1 MFTGLKRRFIGL
13 IILTC
18 IVTGTGG
25 VIAFFLVMDNT
36 VRDLRKAYATQYTLL
51 EKGRILAPIQREV
64 ALTMKMVDSPVLKAW
79 ALDENN
85 PILKAQALKEL
96 ESYRRHFQDQSWF
109 FIIDPSKHF
118 YFNNAKNEYEGKE
131 NRYTLKKENPDD
143 QWYFATLQTV
153 PDFDLNVDYDRE
165 VKETKLW
172 INAVI
177 RQGDRKLGIAGTGL
191 TLDRFLKQIV
201 EKGHQDATTILID
214 RQGAVQ
220 AHPDESFIDHDSLA
234 KKEDERSTIF
244 RLLRTSEEAK
254 RMRDFL
260 DERVQSPDSVAVT
273 NFDVGG
279 TSYICAAAY
288 IPEIQ
293 WYVLTLLSRRGFINV
308 GDFTPVALLLIASLV
323 IFVLVITFLLN
334 RFVLNPITRL
344 TRSTKEMARGR
355 YESVPQEQEGNEIG
369 ELIRSFNQM
378 AKQVRD
384 HTDHLEQTVT
394 ARTAD
399 LSRTNMALTEK
410 NHQIEQSIQYAEM
423 IQRSVLSKP
432 EDISKELS
440 DFFLIWRPKDVV
452 GGDFYYFRKTGAGFF
467 LGLGDCTGHGVSG
480 AFMNM
485 TAMAALNHIIGSRPN
500 MGPAAV
506 LSALNQTLRE
516 TLQQDRFG
524 ELFDNG
530 LDMGLCFV
538 PDRSKEICFAGARID
553 LLYWVESDFQVLKGD
568 RASIGYRS
576 SEPHFKFRDQFLTVE
591 EGMGCYLHTD
601 GFIHQSGGLR
611 GFPLGRIRMMEHL
624 KVIALE
630 SMDEQANELEAVL
643 ENWRSGVPQ
652 RDDIT
657 FLGFRLGNRL
667 GCVKTESM

>member
-18 IVTGTGG
+18 LATGIGG

-36 VRDLRKAYATQYTLL
+36 VRDLRKAYAIQYTLL

-79 ALDENN
+79 ILDENN

-109 FIIDPSKHF
+109 FVLDPSKHF

-177 RQGDRKLGIAGTGL
+177 RQGDHKLGIAGTGL
-191 TLDRFLKQIV
+191 TLERFLKEIM
-201 EKGHQDATTILID
+201 EKGRQDATTILID

-244 RLLRTSEEAK
+244 RLLGSPDEAK
-254 RMRDFL
+254 RMRGFL
-260 DERVQSPDSVAVT
+260 DDLEQNPDSVSVA
-273 NFDVGG
+273 NFDVEGK
-279 TSYICAAAY
+279 SYICAGAY

-293 WYVLTLLSRRGFINV
+293 WYILTLLSRRGFINV
-308 GDFTPVALLLIASLV
+308 GDFTPVAVLLIASLV

-344 TRSTKEMARGR
+344 TRSTKEMTRGR
-355 YESVPQEQEGNEIG
+355 YENVPQEQEGNEIG

-384 HTDHLEQTVT
+384 HTDHLERTV
-394 ARTAD
+394 ALRTAD
-399 LSRTNMALTEK
+399 LSRTNTALTEK

-432 EDISKELS
+432 EDISKELPE
-440 DFFLIWRPKDVV
+440 FFLIWRPKDVV
-452 GGDFYYFRKTGAGFF
+452 GGDFYYFRKTKTGFF
-467 LGLGDCTGHGVSG
+467 LGLGDCTGHGVPG

-485 TAMAALNHIIGSRPN
+485 TAIAALNHIVGSRPA

-506 LSALNQTLRE
+506 LSALNQTLPG
-516 TLQQDRFG
+516 D
-524 ELFDNG
+524 
-530 LDMGLCFV
+530 
-538 PDRSKEICFAGARID
+538 SAAGSF
-553 LLYWVESDFQVLKGD
+553 W
-568 RASIGYRS
+568 
-576 SEPHFKFRDQFLTVE
+576 
-591 EGMGCYLHTD
+591 
-601 GFIHQSGGLR
+601 
-611 GFPLGRIRMMEHL
+611 
-624 KVIALE
+624 
-630 SMDEQANELEAVL
+630 
-643 ENWRSGVPQ
+643 
-652 RDDIT
+652 
-657 FLGFRLGNRL
+657 
-667 GCVKTESM
+667 

>member
-18 IVTGTGG
+18 LVTGIGG

-36 VRDLRKAYATQYTLL
+36 VSDLRKAYAIQYTLL

-79 ALDENN
+79 TLDENN

-177 RQGDRKLGIAGTGL
+177 RQGDHKLGIAGTGL
-191 TLDRFLKQIV
+191 TLDRFLKEIV
-201 EKGHQDATTILID
+201 EKGRQDATTILID

-244 RLLRTSEEAK
+244 RLLGSPEEAK
-254 RMRDFL
+254 RMRGFL
-260 DERVQSPDSVAVT
+260 DDLEHDPTSVAVA
-273 NFDVGG
+273 NFDVEGK
-279 TSYICAAAY
+279 SYICAGAY

-293 WYVLTLLSRRGFINV
+293 WYILTLLSRRGFINV
-308 GDFTPVALLLIASLV
+308 GDFKPVAVLLVASLV

-344 TRSTKEMARGR
+344 TRSTKEMIRGR
-355 YESVPQEQEGNEIG
+355 YENVPQEQESNEIG

-384 HTDHLEQTVT
+384 HTDHLEQTV
-394 ARTAD
+394 ALRTVD
-399 LSRTNMALTEK
+399 LSRSNTALTKK

-440 DFFLIWRPKDVV
+440 EFFLIWRPKDVV
-452 GGDFYYFRKTGAGFF
+452 GGDFYYFRKTKAGFF

-480 AFMNM
+480 AFMTM
-485 TAMAALNHIIGSRPN
+485 TAMAALNHIVGSRPA

-538 PDRSKEICFAGARID
+538 PNRSKEVCFAGARID
-553 LLYWVESDFQVLKGD
+553 LLYWVNNDFQVLRGD

-576 SEPHFKFRDQFLTVE
+576 SDPHFKFHDQFLTVE
-591 EGMGCYLHTD
+591 EGLRCYLHTD
-601 GFIHQSGGLR
+601 GFIHQNGGPS
-611 GFPLGRIRMMEHL
+611 GFPLGKIRMMAQL
-624 KVIALE
+624 KCIVLE
-630 SMDEQANELEAVL
+630 SMDEQARELEALL
-643 ENWRSGVPQ
+643 ESWRSGVGQ

-667 GCVKTESM
+667 G